1 LIRILQVRNIDSF
14 VESRR
19 QKTSEKDRKI
29 VQSILNDVRKNGD
42 SAVKK
47 YERKFNGRKTSQLRV
62 SAKEIKEA
70 QYKISLEES
79 PALYDMKREILDYSS
94 VLMQDL
100 RIRVK
105 KHDNY
110 KEAFEL
116 MLRWADRNSKWGKGT
131 SYFGRTRVS
140 LPLRLQAQLRK
151 LGLITVGGTNEYFGG
166 NKSLRLRL
174 GLRELKRSFVP
185 IPSVGCYIPG
195 GQARY
200 PSSVVM
206 SVVPAAVAGVK
217 RIVVV
222 SPPGRNGKI
231 DPLTIAAAKRCGA
244 TEIYKV
250 GGAQAIGALAYGT
263 KTIPKVDKI
272 IGPGGKFVSI
282 AKSLVSDQTAID
294 MVAGPT
300 ELGIIADASSD
311 PELVALDL
319 ISQAEHS
326 KDTMCFVI
334 TQSKTMANQIQKSI
348 EKLIPGTERSSIIKE
363 SISKNGFIAVCKNE
377 NEMVE
382 LANKIAPEHLELMV
396 KNAKSLSQKITGAGL
411 LLIGK
416 NTPSAASD
424 YLLGTNHILPTN
436 GFGRTRGGLSV
447 LDFLKLQTVVES
459 EKSALRKISKS
470 LKALT
475 DAEDLPNHYKA
486 VKRRLD

>member
-1 LIRILQVRNIDSF
+1 LIKILQVRNIDSF

-19 QKTSEKDRKI
+19 QKTSEKDRKT
-29 VQSILNDVRKNGD
+29 VQAILNDVKKNGD

-70 QYKISLEES
+70 RSKISREEVT
-79 PALYDMKREILDYSS
+79 ALRDMSVRLLHRRKILAIAERVENRSS
-94 VLMQDL
+94 VY
-100 RIRVK
+100 R
-105 KHDNY
+105 Y
-110 KEAFEL
+110 
-116 MLRWADRNSKWGKGT
+116 
-131 SYFGRTRVS
+131 
-140 LPLRLQAQLRK
+140 
-151 LGLITVGGTNEYFGG
+151 
-166 NKSLRLRL
+166 
-174 GLRELKRSFVP
+174 FVP

-206 SVVPAAVAGVK
+206 SVVPARKAGVK

-222 SPPGRNGKI
+222 SPPGRDGKI
-231 DPLTIAAAKRCGA
+231 DPLTIAAAKMCGA

-250 GGAQAIGALAYGT
+250 GGAQAIAALAYGT
-263 KTIPKVDKI
+263 KSIPKVDKI
-272 IGPGGKFVSI
+272 VGPGGKFVSI
-282 AKSLVSDQTAID
+282 AKSFVSDQTAID

-300 ELGIIADASSD
+300 ELGIIADASSN

-334 TQSKTMANQIQKSI
+334 TQSKTTAKQIQKSI

-363 SISKNGFIAVCKNE
+363 SISKNGFIAVCKNQ
-377 NEMVE
+377 NEVIE
-382 LANKIAPEHLELMV
+382 LANKIAPEHMELMV
-396 KNAKSLSQKITGAGL
+396 KNARSFSKKITGAGL

-424 YLLGTNHILPTN
+424 YLLGTNHILPTS

-447 LDFLKLQTVVES
+447 LDFNKLQTIVES
-459 EKSALRKISKS
+459 KKSTLREISKS
-470 LKALT
+470 LKTLT

>member
-1 LIRILQVRNIDSF
+1 MIKILQVRNIDSF

-19 QKTSEKDRKI
+19 QKTSEKDRKT
-29 VQSILNDVRKNGD
+29 VQAILNDVRKNGD

-62 SAKEIKEA
+62 SVKEIKEA
-70 QYKISLEES
+70 RSKISREEVTALQTMSARLSNSS
-79 PALYDMKREILDYSS
+79 PKI
-94 VLMQDL
+94 Q
-100 RIRVK
+100 IRG
-105 KHDNY
+105 
-110 KEAFEL
+110 
-116 MLRWADRNSKWGKGT
+116 S
-131 SYFGRTRVS
+131 
-140 LPLRLQAQLRK
+140 RK
-151 LGLITVGGTNEYFGG
+151 
-166 NKSLRLRL
+166 
-174 GLRELKRSFVP
+174 FVA

-206 SVVPAAVAGVK
+206 SVIPAKVAGVK
-217 RIVVV
+217 RIVIV
-222 SPPGRNGKI
+222 SPPDRDGKI
-231 DPLTIAAAKRCGA
+231 DPLTIVAAKKCGA
-244 TEIYKV
+244 TEIYKI

-263 KTIPKVDKI
+263 KSIPKVDKI
-272 IGPGGKFVSI
+272 VGPGGKFVSI

-311 PELVALDL
+311 PELIALDL

-334 TQSKTMANQIQKSI
+334 TQSKTMAKQIQKSI

-377 NEMVE
+377 NEVIE
-382 LANKIAPEHLELMV
+382 LANKIAPEHMELMV
-396 KNAKSLSQKITGAGL
+396 KNAKTLSKKITGAGL
-411 LLIGK
+411 LLIGED
-416 NTPSAASD
+416 TPSAASD
-424 YLLGTNHILPTN
+424 YVLGTNHILPTN

-447 LDFLKLQTVVES
+447 LDFLKLQTTVES
-459 EKSALRKISKS
+459 KKLALNRLRRT
-470 LKALT
+470 LKTLT
-475 DAEDLPNHYKA
+475 DAEGLPNHYKA

>member
-1 LIRILQVRNIDSF
+1 LIKILQVRNIDSF

-19 QKTSEKDRKI
+19 QKISEKDRKT
-29 VQSILNDVRKNGD
+29 VQAILNDVRKNGD

-47 YERKFNGRKTSQLRV
+47 YERKFNGRQTSQLRV
-62 SAKEIKEA
+62 SVKEIKEA
-70 QYKISLEES
+70 RSRISREEVT
-79 PALYDMKREILDYSS
+79 A
-94 VLMQDL
+94 
-100 RIRVK
+100 
-105 KHDNY
+105 
-110 KEAFEL
+110 
-116 MLRWADRNSKWGKGT
+116 
-131 SYFGRTRVS
+131 
-140 LPLRLQAQLRK
+140 LQAMSARLRK
-151 LGLITVGGTNEYFGG
+151 SSPKIQIRGSS
-166 NKSLRLRL
+166 K
-174 GLRELKRSFVP
+174 FVP
-185 IPSVGCYIPG
+185 IPSVGCYVPG

-206 SVVPAAVAGVK
+206 SVIPAKIAGVK

-222 SPPGRNGKI
+222 SPPDRDGKI
-231 DPLTIAAAKRCGA
+231 DPLTIAAAKICGA

-250 GGAQAIGALAYGT
+250 GGGQAIGALAYGT
-263 KTIPKVDKI
+263 KSIPKVDKI
-272 IGPGGKFVSI
+272 VGPGGKFVSI

-294 MVAGPT
+294 MIAGPT
-300 ELGIIADASSD
+300 ELGIIVDANSN

-334 TQSKTMANQIQKSI
+334 TQSKTMAKQIQKSI
-348 EKLIPGTERSSIIKE
+348 EKSIPSTERSSIIKE

-382 LANKIAPEHLELMV
+382 LANKIAPEHMELMV
-396 KNAKSLSQKITGAGL
+396 KNAKSLSKKITGAGL
-411 LLIGK
+411 VLIGK

-459 EKSALRKISKS
+459 KKSVLRNISKS
-470 LKALT
+470 LNALT
-475 DAEDLPNHYKA
+475 NAEDLPNHYKA

>member
-1 LIRILQVRNIDSF
+1 MIKILQVRNIDSF

-19 QKTSEKDRKI
+19 QKTSEKDRKT

-70 QYKISLEES
+70 RSKISRGKWHGLEVMSSILHYEES
-79 PALYDMKREILDYSS
+79 MFLQGFSNPKNW
-94 VLMQDL
+94 
-100 RIRVK
+100 K
-105 KHDNY
+105 
-110 KEAFEL
+110 
-116 MLRWADRNSKWGKGT
+116 GKSAKT
-131 SYFGRTRVS
+131 
-140 LPLRLQAQLRK
+140 
-151 LGLITVGGTNEYFGG
+151 
-166 NKSLRLRL
+166 
-174 GLRELKRSFVP
+174 SFVS

-206 SVVPAAVAGVK
+206 SVKPAKIAGVK

-222 SPPGRNGKI
+222 SPPDRDGKI

-263 KTIPKVDKI
+263 KSIPKVDKI
-272 IGPGGKFVSI
+272 VGPGGKFVSI
-282 AKSLVSDQTAID
+282 AKSLVSDQTSID
-294 MVAGPT
+294 MIAGPT
-300 ELGIIADASSD
+300 ELGIIADTNTN

-334 TQSKTMANQIQKSI
+334 TTSKTVAKQIQKSL
-348 EKLIPGTERSSIIKE
+348 EKLIPDVERSAIVKQ
-363 SISKNGFIAVCKNE
+363 SISKNGFIAICKNE
-377 NEMVE
+377 NEVIE

-396 KNAKSLSQKITGAGL
+396 GNAKTLSKKITGAGL

-424 YLLGTNHILPTN
+424 YILGTNHILPTN

-459 EKSALRKISKS
+459 NKKRFLELKDS

-475 DAEDLPNHYKA
+475 DAEGLPNHYKA

>member
-1 LIRILQVRNIDSF
+1 MIKILQVRNIDSF

-19 QKTSEKDRKI
+19 QKTSEKDRKM
-29 VQSILNDVRKNGD
+29 VEAILNDVRKNGD

-70 QYKISLEES
+70 RSKTSREEIT
-79 PALYDMKREILDYSS
+79 ALQTMSAR
-94 VLMQDL
+94 
-100 RIRVK
+100 
-105 KHDNY
+105 
-110 KEAFEL
+110 
-116 MLRWADRNSKWGKGT
+116 
-131 SYFGRTRVS
+131 
-140 LPLRLQAQLRK
+140 LRK
-151 LGLITVGGTNEYFGG
+151 YSPKMQVRGSS
-166 NKSLRLRL
+166 K
-174 GLRELKRSFVP
+174 FVP

-206 SVVPAAVAGVK
+206 SVIPAKIAGVK
-217 RIVVV
+217 RIIVI
-222 SPPGRNGKI
+222 SPPGRDGKI
-231 DPLTIAAAKRCGA
+231 DPLTIVAAKKCGA

-263 KTIPKVDKI
+263 KSIPKVDKI
-272 IGPGGKFVSI
+272 VGPGGKFVSI
-282 AKSLVSDQTAID
+282 AKSLVSAQTAID

-334 TQSKTMANQIQKSI
+334 TQSKTMAKQIQKSI
-348 EKLIPGTERSSIIKE
+348 EKLISGTERGSIIKA
-363 SISKNGFIAVCKNE
+363 SISKNGFIAVCKNQ

-382 LANKIAPEHLELMV
+382 LANKIAPEHIEMMM
-396 KNAKSLSQKITGAGL
+396 KNAKILSKKITGAGL
-411 LLIGK
+411 VLIGK

-447 LDFLKLQTVVES
+447 LDFLKLQTVIES
-459 EKSALRKISKS
+459 KKSALRNISKS

>member
-1 LIRILQVRNIDSF
+1 MIKILQVRNIDSF

-19 QKTSEKDRKI
+19 QKTSEKDRKT
-29 VQSILNDVRKNGD
+29 VQSILNDVKRNGD

-47 YERKFNGRKTSQLRV
+47 YERKFNGRQTSQLRV
-62 SAKEIKEA
+62 NAKEIKEA
-70 QYKISLEES
+70 RSKISREEVT
-79 PALYDMKREILDYSS
+79 ALQAMSARL
-94 VLMQDL
+94 
-100 RIRVK
+100 
-105 KHDNY
+105 
-110 KEAFEL
+110 
-116 MLRWADRNSKWGKGT
+116 RNSSPKIQIRGSSK
-131 SYFGRTRVS
+131 FM
-140 LPLRLQAQLRK
+140 
-151 LGLITVGGTNEYFGG
+151 
-166 NKSLRLRL
+166 
-174 GLRELKRSFVP
+174 P

-200 PSSVVM
+200 PSAAVM
-206 SVVPAAVAGVK
+206 SVIPAKIAGVK

-222 SPPGRNGKI
+222 SPPSRDGKI
-231 DPLTIAAAKRCGA
+231 DPLTIVAAKMCGA

-263 KTIPKVDKI
+263 KSIPKVDKI
-272 IGPGGKFVSI
+272 VGPGGKFVSI

-300 ELGIIADASSD
+300 ELGIIVDASSN

-334 TQSKTMANQIQKSI
+334 TQSKTVAKQIQKSI
-348 EKLIPGTERSSIIKE
+348 EKVIPGTERSSIIKE
-363 SISKNGFIAVCKNE
+363 SISKNGFIAVCKNQ
-377 NEMVE
+377 NEMIE
-382 LANKIAPEHLELMV
+382 LANKFAPEHIELMV
-396 KNAKSLSQKITGAGL
+396 KNAKTISKKITGAGL
-411 LLIGK
+411 VLIGK
-416 NTPSAASD
+416 NTPSAVSD

-459 EKSALRKISKS
+459 KKSALRNISKS

>member
-1 LIRILQVRNIDSF
+1 MIKILQVRNIDSF

-19 QKTSEKDRKI
+19 QKTSEKDKKI

-70 QYKISLEES
+70 QSKISRKERSALRDMSARLLSRQKILANPWLE
-79 PALYDMKREILDYSS
+79 AGS
-94 VLMQDL
+94 VYRD
-100 RIRVK
+100 
-105 KHDNY
+105 
-110 KEAFEL
+110 
-116 MLRWADRNSKWGKGT
+116 
-131 SYFGRTRVS
+131 
-140 LPLRLQAQLRK
+140 
-151 LGLITVGGTNEYFGG
+151 
-166 NKSLRLRL
+166 
-174 GLRELKRSFVP
+174 FVP

-206 SVVPAAVAGVK
+206 SVVPARKAGVK

-222 SPPGRNGKI
+222 SPPNRDGKI
-231 DPLTIAAAKRCGA
+231 DPLTIVAAKMCGA

-263 KTIPKVDKI
+263 KSIPKVDKI
-272 IGPGGKFVSI
+272 VGPGGKFVSI
-282 AKSLVSDQTAID
+282 AKLLVSDQTAID

-311 PELVALDL
+311 PDLVALDL

-334 TQSKTMANQIQKSI
+334 TQSKIMAKQIQKSI

-363 SISKNGFIAVCKNE
+363 SISKNGFIAICKNQ
-377 NEMVE
+377 NEVIE
-382 LANKIAPEHLELMV
+382 LANKIAPEHMELMV
-396 KNAKSLSQKITGAGL
+396 KNARSFSKKITGAGL

-447 LDFLKLQTVVES
+447 LDFSKLQTIVES
-459 EKSALRKISKS
+459 KKSTLRKISKS

>member
-1 LIRILQVRNIDSF
+1 LIKILQVRNIDSL

-19 QKTSEKDRKI
+19 QKTSEKDKKT

-70 QYKISLEES
+70 LSKISPQENESIGAVEYSLETAES
-79 PALYDMKREILDYSS
+79 EM
-94 VLMQDL
+94 
-100 RIRVK
+100 
-105 KHDNY
+105 DNWCWSIPEY
-110 KEAFEL
+110 TGGL
-116 MLRWADRNSKWGKGT
+116 
-131 SYFGRTRVS
+131 SYLT
-140 LPLRLQAQLRK
+140 K
-151 LGLITVGGTNEYFGG
+151 
-166 NKSLRLRL
+166 
-174 GLRELKRSFVP
+174 SFVP

-200 PSSVVM
+200 PSSAIM
-206 SVVPAAVAGVK
+206 SVVPARIAGVK

-222 SPPGRNGKI
+222 SPPGRDGKI
-231 DPLTIAAAKRCGA
+231 DPLTIAAAKKFGA

-263 KTIPKVDKI
+263 KSIPKVDKI
-272 IGPGGKFVSI
+272 VGPGGKFVSI

-294 MVAGPT
+294 MIAGPT
-300 ELGIIADASSD
+300 ELGIIADTNAN

-334 TQSKTMANQIQKSI
+334 TTSKTVAKQIQKSL
-348 EKLIPGTERSSIIKE
+348 EKLIPDVERSAIVKQ
-363 SISKNGFIAVCKNE
+363 SISKNGFIAVCKNQ
-377 NEMVE
+377 NEMIE

-396 KNAKSLSQKITGAGL
+396 GNARSLSKKITGAGL
-411 LLIGK
+411 VLIGK

-424 YLLGTNHILPTN
+424 YILGTNHILPTN

-459 EKSALRKISKS
+459 NKKRFLELKDS

-475 DAEDLPNHYKA
+475 DAEGLPNHYKA

>member
-1 LIRILQVRNIDSF
+1 LIKILQVRNVDSF

-19 QKTSEKDRKI
+19 QKTSEKDRKT

-62 SAKEIKEA
+62 SAKEIKKA
-70 QYKISLEES
+70 RSKISREEVT
-79 PALYDMKREILDYSS
+79 ALRDMSTSSLLPDVKILAIG
-94 VLMQDL
+94 
-100 RIRVK
+100 R
-105 KHDNY
+105 
-110 KEAFEL
+110 A
-116 MLRWADRNSKWGKGT
+116 ADRGSC
-131 SYFGRTRVS
+131 YRH
-140 LPLRLQAQLRK
+140 
-151 LGLITVGGTNEYFGG
+151 
-166 NKSLRLRL
+166 
-174 GLRELKRSFVP
+174 FVP

-206 SVVPAAVAGVK
+206 SVVPARKAGVK

-222 SPPGRNGKI
+222 SPPGRDGKI
-231 DPLTIAAAKRCGA
+231 DPLTIAAAKMCGA

-263 KTIPKVDKI
+263 KSIPKVDKI
-272 IGPGGKFVSI
+272 VGPGGKFVSI
-282 AKSLVSDQTAID
+282 AKAIVSEQTSID
-294 MVAGPT
+294 MIAGPT
-300 ELGIIADASSD
+300 ELGIMADASSD

-334 TQSKTMANQIQKSI
+334 TQSKTMAKQIQKSV
-348 EKLIPGTERSSIIKE
+348 EKLIPGTERRSIIRE
-363 SISKNGFIAVCKNE
+363 SLTKNGFIAVCKNQ
-377 NEMVE
+377 NEMIE

-396 KNAKSLSQKITGAGL
+396 KNAKNLSKKITGAGL

-459 EKSALRKISKS
+459 KKST
-470 LKALT
+470 LKQFSPELKTLT

>member
-1 LIRILQVRNIDSF
+1 LIKILQVRNVDSF

-19 QKTSEKDRKI
+19 QKTSEKDRKT

-47 YERKFNGRKTSQLRV
+47 YEQKFNGTKTSQLRV

-70 QYKISLEES
+70 QSKIDRGQEQ
-79 PALYDMKREILDYSS
+79 DGDTRELIEKLIEYGQTGTEA
-94 VLMQDL
+94 VLQNYL
-100 RIRVK
+100 P
-105 KHDNY
+105 KHDRIQN
-110 KEAFEL
+110 EL
-116 MLRWADRNSKWGKGT
+116 LAG
-131 SYFGRTRVS
+131 
-140 LPLRLQAQLRK
+140 
-151 LGLITVGGTNEYFGG
+151 IT
-166 NKSLRLRL
+166 
-174 GLRELKRSFVP
+174 RSFVP

-195 GQARY
+195 GRARY
-200 PSSVVM
+200 PSSVIM
-206 SVVPAAVAGVK
+206 SVELANLAGVK

-222 SPPGRNGKI
+222 SPPGPDGKI
-231 DPLTIAAAKRCGA
+231 DPLTIVAAKMSGA

-263 KTIPKVDKI
+263 KSIPKVDKI
-272 IGPGGKFVSI
+272 VGPGGKFVSI

-294 MVAGPT
+294 MIAGPT
-300 ELGIIADASSD
+300 ELGIIADTSSD

-334 TQSKTMANQIQKSI
+334 TQSKTMAKQIQKSI
-348 EKLIPGTERSSIIKE
+348 EKLIPGIERGSIVKE
-363 SISKNGFIAVCKNE
+363 SLSKNGFIAVCKNQ
-377 NEMVE
+377 NEVIE
-382 LANKIAPEHLELMV
+382 LANKIAPEHMELMV
-396 KNAKSLSQKITGAGL
+396 KNAKSLSKKITGAGL

-459 EKSALRKISKS
+459 KKSRLRDISDS
-470 LKALT
+470 LKTLT

>member
-1 LIRILQVRNIDSF
+1 MIKILQVRNIDSF

-19 QKTSEKDRKI
+19 QKTSEKDKKT

-70 QYKISLEES
+70 RSKISHEEVIALQTMSARLSNSS
-79 PALYDMKREILDYSS
+79 PKIQIRGSS
-94 VLMQDL
+94 
-100 RIRVK
+100 K
-105 KHDNY
+105 
-110 KEAFEL
+110 
-116 MLRWADRNSKWGKGT
+116 
-131 SYFGRTRVS
+131 
-140 LPLRLQAQLRK
+140 
-151 LGLITVGGTNEYFGG
+151 
-166 NKSLRLRL
+166 
-174 GLRELKRSFVP
+174 FVP

-200 PSSVVM
+200 PSSIIM
-206 SVVPAAVAGVK
+206 SVIPAKIAGVK

-222 SPPGRNGKI
+222 SPPGRDGKI
-231 DPLTIAAAKRCGA
+231 DPLTIAAANMCGA

-263 KTIPKVDKI
+263 KSIPKVDKI
-272 IGPGGKFVSI
+272 VGPGGKFVSI

-311 PELVALDL
+311 PELIALDL

-326 KDTMCFVI
+326 RDTMCFVI
-334 TQSKTMANQIQKSI
+334 TQSKTMAKQIQKSI

-382 LANKIAPEHLELMV
+382 LANKIAPEHMELMA
-396 KNAKSLSQKITGAGL
+396 KNAKSLSKKITGAGL

-416 NTPSAASD
+416 NTPSSLTD
-424 YLLGTNHILPTN
+424 YFQGTNHILPTN

-447 LDFLKLQTVVES
+447 LDFLKLQTVIES
-459 EKSALRKISKS
+459 RKSELRKISKS
-470 LKALT
+470 LKVLT
-475 DAEDLPNHYKA
+475 DAEGLPNHYKA

>member
-1 LIRILQVRNIDSF
+1 MIKILQVRNIDSF

-19 QKTSEKDRKI
+19 QKTSEKDKKL

-47 YERKFNGRKTSQLRV
+47 YERKFNGRQTSQLRV

-70 QYKISLEES
+70 RSKISREEVT
-79 PALYDMKREILDYSS
+79 A
-94 VLMQDL
+94 
-100 RIRVK
+100 
-105 KHDNY
+105 
-110 KEAFEL
+110 
-116 MLRWADRNSKWGKGT
+116 
-131 SYFGRTRVS
+131 
-140 LPLRLQAQLRK
+140 LQAMSARLRK
-151 LGLITVGGTNEYFGG
+151 SSPKIQIRGSS
-166 NKSLRLRL
+166 K
-174 GLRELKRSFVP
+174 FVP

-206 SVVPAAVAGVK
+206 SVIPAKIAGVK

-222 SPPGRNGKI
+222 SPPSRDGKI
-231 DPLTIAAAKRCGA
+231 DPLTISAAKMCGA

-250 GGAQAIGALAYGT
+250 GGGQAIGALAYGT
-263 KTIPKVDKI
+263 KSIQKVDKI
-272 IGPGGKFVSI
+272 VGPGGKFVSI

-300 ELGIIADASSD
+300 ELGIIADGRSN

-326 KDTMCFVI
+326 RDTMCFVI
-334 TQSKTMANQIQKSI
+334 TQSKTMAKQIQKSI
-348 EKLIPGTERSSIIKE
+348 EKVIPGTERSSIIKE
-363 SISKNGFIAVCKNE
+363 SISKNGFIAVCKNQ
-377 NEMVE
+377 NEMIE
-382 LANKIAPEHLELMV
+382 LANKFAPEHMELMV
-396 KNAKSLSQKITGAGL
+396 KNAKTLSKKITGAGL
-411 LLIGK
+411 VLIGK
-416 NTPSAASD
+416 NTPSAVSD

-459 EKSALRKISKS
+459 KKSALKNISKS

-475 DAEDLPNHYKA
+475 NAEDLPNHYKA

>member
-1 LIRILQVRNIDSF
+1 MIKILQVRNIDSF

-19 QKTSEKDRKI
+19 QNTSEKDRKT
-29 VQSILNDVRKNGD
+29 VKAILNDVRKNGD

-47 YERKFNGRKTSQLRV
+47 YERKFNGRQTSQLRV
-62 SAKEIKEA
+62 SVKEIKEA
-70 QYKISLEES
+70 RSRISREEVT
-79 PALYDMKREILDYSS
+79 A
-94 VLMQDL
+94 
-100 RIRVK
+100 
-105 KHDNY
+105 
-110 KEAFEL
+110 
-116 MLRWADRNSKWGKGT
+116 
-131 SYFGRTRVS
+131 
-140 LPLRLQAQLRK
+140 LQAMSARLRK
-151 LGLITVGGTNEYFGG
+151 SSPKIQIRGPS
-166 NKSLRLRL
+166 K
-174 GLRELKRSFVP
+174 FVP

-206 SVVPAAVAGVK
+206 SVIPAKIAGVK

-222 SPPGRNGKI
+222 SPPDRDGKI
-231 DPLTIAAAKRCGA
+231 DPLTIAAAKICGA

-250 GGAQAIGALAYGT
+250 GGGQAIGALAYGT
-263 KTIPKVDKI
+263 KSIPKVDKI
-272 IGPGGKFVSI
+272 VGPGGKFVSI

-294 MVAGPT
+294 MIAGPT
-300 ELGIIADASSD
+300 ELGIIVDANSN

-334 TQSKTMANQIQKSI
+334 TQSKTMAKQIQKSI
-348 EKLIPGTERSSIIKE
+348 EKSIPGTERSSIIKE

-377 NEMVE
+377 NKMVE
-382 LANKIAPEHLELMV
+382 LANKIAPEHMELMV
-396 KNAKSLSQKITGAGL
+396 KNAKSLSKKITGAGL
-411 LLIGK
+411 VLIGK

-459 EKSALRKISKS
+459 KKSALRNISKS
-470 LKALT
+470 LNALT
-475 DAEDLPNHYKA
+475 NAEDLPNHYKA